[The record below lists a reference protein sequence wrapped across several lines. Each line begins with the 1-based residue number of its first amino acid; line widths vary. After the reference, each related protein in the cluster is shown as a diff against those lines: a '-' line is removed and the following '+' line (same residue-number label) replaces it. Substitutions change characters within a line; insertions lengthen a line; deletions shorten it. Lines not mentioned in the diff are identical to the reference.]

1 MVCPEVE
8 NVVGDEED
16 IREMSQQLGCRP
28 VHVCSGCLS
37 WVRRPRLYWSNVAL
51 DQLNHHELYDVLE
64 FNEELEPLGSVCDE
78 GWFWPAAEVN
88 KNLRLPTF
96 TRAIPRR
103 NPPKEPAG
111 LQSCDRS
118 TIDRWKEDR
127 MKFPPYTYRPS
138 SFFTMGEEVKRVASA
153 TERERLMGYPT
164 GYTLALFRKEAET
177 EEEKRKQTVAREAA
191 IGNSFHTVVVA
202 CLMDLHMEEASPN

>member
-1 MVCPEVE
+1 
-8 NVVGDEED
+8 
-16 IREMSQQLGCRP
+16 MSQQLGYRP

-51 DQLNHHELYDVLE
+51 DDRASYQLNHHELYDVLE

-111 LQSCDRS
+111 LQSCDPS

-127 MKFPPYTYRPS
+127 MKFPPYTYRPE
-138 SFFTMGEEVKRVASA
+138 FLFHHATGEEVKRVASA

>member
-88 KNLRLPTF
+88 KNPRLPTF
-96 TRAIPRR
+96 TLPRR

-127 MKFPPYTYRPS
+127 MKFPPYTYRPE
-138 SFFTMGEEVKRVASA
+138 FLFHHATGEEVKRVASA
-153 TERERLMGYPT
+153 TEREFDGIPHGVHLGSVSKGSRDG
-164 GYTLALFRKEAET
+164 GG
-177 EEEKRKQTVAREAA
+177 EEEADGGSRSGYRK
-191 IGNSFHTVVVA
+191 
-202 CLMDLHMEEASPN
+202 